1 MSALP
6 APVPPP
12 PPAAHGVVN
21 AAAQAA
27 NHGKAPINSRHQH
40 GRDTSSRPVRMYRRA
55 PDGIVAPRQ
64 TDGHGIVS
72 YSSSPSF
79 HPLAVVPP
87 PNAPPPALLAAETG
101 EQNLCEALVSSVRA
115 CISNEVAH
123 FSGDPVPEQAFVN
136 ENGKWVGAD
145 EAQTP
150 EQVVEAKEEAIKA
163 EAQAKAAKYG
173 VNWIEDAAA
182 RQLSSATR
190 PWKHDDNGNPA
201 RVVQCSKAVPTRHM
215 IL

>member
-1 MSALP
+1 M
-6 APVPPP
+6 
-12 PPAAHGVVN
+12 
-21 AAAQAA
+21 
-27 NHGKAPINSRHQH
+27 
-40 GRDTSSRPVRMYRRA
+40 
-55 PDGIVAPRQ
+55 
-64 TDGHGIVS
+64 S

-115 CISNEVAH
+115 CIYNEVAH

-163 EAQAKAAKYG
+163 EAQAKAAKARAEAK
-173 VNWIEDAAA
+173 VRASADAEKRAMERERHEKAKVQAKAAA
-182 RQLSSATR
+182 KAAALASARAAEERANAQSAERREWELS
-190 PWKHDDNGNPA
+190 
-201 RVVQCSKAVPTRHM
+201 
-215 IL
+215 